1 MLSSSG
7 SLSEHQPGQ
16 WLQHLE
22 FHSFQ
27 DCGREYSR
35 ISASSENQLMG
46 QSVMLKVTMNKLC
59 ARLFIIIFMMF
70 TRKSEYIP
78 TVTNFA
84 SILANYFYF
93 LRKITALRPS
103 VLNFRGRLV
112 KF

>member
-1 MLSSSG
+1 MK
-7 SLSEHQPGQ
+7 
-16 WLQHLE
+16 
-22 FHSFQ
+22 SFTHTREG
-27 DCGREYSR
+27 GRREREGRAEREGGKGGDSHRDTKSY
-35 ISASSENQLMG
+35 I
-46 QSVMLKVTMNKLC
+46 KVTMNKLC
-59 ARLFIIIFMMF
+59 ARLFIIIFMMY

-93 LRKITALRPS
+93 LPKITALQPS